1 MTIQYAVAL
10 HRSASEETV
19 LETCF
24 EMGWELR
31 YRTDSYDEGLRAAQ
45 RFGTDYF
52 ITDLINSPVDADD
65 LAGLKIVSLAPQ
77 GEQRSLYSPPFHRNF
92 IQIPF
97 SDNRQLKIGLLNL
110 VSKSGEGRCVGITSV
125 APNLGR
131 TLSGIHLLA
140 EIGSQGK
147 QVSLGALN
155 PGDGGAHRLLAVPK
169 NLLNI
174 ERDSWQDREIF
185 KGAHLLNYC
194 DTHPLDLCD
203 DLRKTFDISLIDL
216 GPSYAFHLN
225 ENRVLPRRYFEA
237 IDAID
242 TILLLLDDSPKGVA
256 QALDLLKV
264 LETRTPHIALHL
276 CFSRSSGD
284 SPNVRL
290 LESRG
295 YSSLSIPDAARELI
309 DVERGKGLVGE
320 RHRRSAYRDAILRIA
335 KTLQEDISSQS
346 EIHSVDARAY
356 RGLGWGPYKRT
367 PRTI

>member
-52 ITDLINSPVDADD
+52 VTDLINSPIDAND
-65 LAGLKIVSLAPQ
+65 LAGLRIVSLLPQ
-77 GEQRSLYSPPFHRNF
+77 GEERTLFSPPFHRNF

-97 SDNRQLKIGLLNL
+97 SDSRQLKSGLLAL
-110 VSKSGEGRCVGITSV
+110 SSKSGEGKCVGITSV
-125 APNLGR
+125 MPNLGR

-140 EIGSQGK
+140 EMGSQGK
-147 QVSLGALN
+147 KASLGAIDPN
-155 PGDGGAHRLLAVPK
+155 DDGAHRLLAIPK
-169 NLLNI
+169 NLSNI
-174 ERDSWQDREIF
+174 EKDLWQDREVF
-185 KGAHLLNYC
+185 RGAHLLNYC

-216 GPSYAFHLN
+216 GPSYAFHSN
-225 ENRVLPRRYFEA
+225 EKRALPRRYFEA
-237 IDAID
+237 IDSIEA
-242 TILLLLDDSPKGVA
+242 ILLLLDDSPKGVA

-356 RGLGWGPYKRT
+356 RGLGWGAYKRT